1 MCIIIDNDNELV
13 NYLTSEVFKYVYTSK
28 INKHIKIEQPN
39 LVYSL
44 KHHTLE
50 KAIKL
55 IENYASALIL
65 VKVLFGSGTLIYFL
79 KLNNKYFIISY
90 LIANNN
96 IKSIH
101 QTNEYNF

>member
-1 MCIIIDNDNELV
+1 MCIIIDNDNELL

-44 KHHTLE
+44 KYHTLE
-50 KAIKL
+50 TAIKS
-55 IENYASALIL
+55 IENYVSALIL
-65 VKVLFGSGTLIYFL
+65 IKVLFESGRLIYFL
-79 KLNNKYFIISY
+79 KLNNKYFVIVY

-96 IKSIH
+96 IKSIY
-101 QTNEYNF
+101 QINEYNI

>member
-1 MCIIIDNDNELV
+1 MCIIIDNDNELL

-28 INKHIKIEQPN
+28 INKPIKLEQSN

-44 KHHTLE
+44 KYHTLE
-50 KAIKL
+50 TAIKL
-55 IENYASALIL
+55 IENHASALIL
-65 VKVLFGSGTLIYFL
+65 VKALFESGTLIYFL

-96 IKSIH
+96 IKSIY
-101 QTNEYNF
+101 QINEYNF